1 MNADSYLRRDSH
13 VRLVLFIP
21 SPTHSGWI
29 ITSHHDIQPRSSR
42 FPLCSALEDWRKC
55 GFFEEAVMFQTA
67 GPRNH
72 DVLGLTSNPSEP
84 RSVGPDHPEEGG
96 KKNLRMMKLLPVSS
110 SLVPEPKVSELLPL
124 RVKLHLNELCLLHLK
139 LNATHSLQ
147 VIANHNVGEN
157 LLKLLNN

>member
-1 MNADSYLRRDSH
+1 MYGWYSSYLAQLTADGLSLPITTYSRGLLGS
-13 VRLVLFIP
+13 LFA
-21 SPTHSGWI
+21 
-29 ITSHHDIQPRSSR
+29 QPWKTGGIVGS
-42 FPLCSALEDWRKC
+42 
-55 GFFEEAVMFQTA
+55 TA

-110 SLVPEPKVSELLPL
+110 SLVPEPKVCELLPL
-124 RVKLHLNELCLLHLK
+124 RVKLHLNELCSLHLK

>member
-1 MNADSYLRRDSH
+1 MYGWYSSYLAQLTADGLSLPITTYSRGLLGS
-13 VRLVLFIP
+13 LFA
-21 SPTHSGWI
+21 
-29 ITSHHDIQPRSSR
+29 QPWKTGGNVGS
-42 FPLCSALEDWRKC
+42 FNAV
-55 GFFEEAVMFQTA
+55 EEAVMFQTA